1 MKTAFVY
8 ATEQT
13 LQTEA
18 GDIFEYFRDTTLRR
32 CVEHVVVFD
41 SPSADTELGEFHG
54 ELIAYADA
62 TTREFPPVYFM
73 TDDFDF
79 ISRIVAELSSLGANV
94 AFELTPTQRAALHN
108 RA

>member
-8 ATEQT
+8 ATEET

-18 GDIFEYFRDTTLRR
+18 GNIFKYFRDTTLPR

-41 SPSADTELGEFHG
+41 SPTTDTELGEFHG

-62 TTREFPPVYFM
+62 AAREFPPVYFM

-79 ISRIVAELSSLGANV
+79 ISRIVAELSTLNANV
-94 AFELTPTQRAALHN
+94 AFELTPTQRAALHS